1 VLEWGVVEQSV
12 SAENAA
18 VLVLLLLLLHWRLDE
33 PSRTTRKIV
42 DDPSKTTTVKEQS
55 RFRMFGDF

>member
-33 PSRTTRKIV
+33 PSRTTRKSV

-55 RFRMFGDF
+55 RFRMLGDS

>member
-1 VLEWGVVEQSV
+1 MLEWGVVEQSV

-33 PSRTTRKIV
+33 PSRTTRKSV

-55 RFRMFGDF
+55 RFRMLGDS